1 MIVPLL
7 IILRS
12 VSALHE
18 EDDYKPIYT
27 NVPGKGLVP
36 ITPDFMTYVYV
47 ICTSVPIFGLIIVC
61 HFVIRRQLD
70 LFFKKRDIRTKSEGV
85 AELKLRPD
93 IRQRGTLYKPG
104 YISRL
109 HDENV

>member
-36 ITPDFMTYVYV
+36 FTPNFMTYVYV
-47 ICTSVPIFGLIIVC
+47 IFTSVPIFGLIVVC
-61 HFVIRRQLD
+61 HFLIRSRIDIYLN
-70 LFFKKRDIRTKSEGV
+70 KKRDVQAIGANDLRMRTV
-85 AELKLRPD
+85 
-93 IRQRGTLYKPG
+93 IRQRPSVYKPG
-104 YISRL
+104 YISRP

>member
-18 EDDYKPIYT
+18 EDDYRPIYT
-27 NVPGKGLVP
+27 NVPGKGLVS
-36 ITPDFMTYVYV
+36 IEPDFMTYVYV
-47 ICTSVPIFGLIIVC
+47 IFTSVPIFGLIIVC
-61 HFVIRRQLD
+61 HFIIRRQLD
-70 LFFKKRDIRTKSEGV
+70 LFYKKRDLRTVVGGVSELRLKSH
-85 AELKLRPD
+85 
-93 IRQRGTLYKPG
+93 ISQRASLYKPG

-109 HDENV
+109 NDENI